1 MMLKTL
7 DNLDLKGK
15 KVLLRC
21 DLNVPFDLD
30 GKVLDSTKIER
41 HKITINELMHK
52 GAKIIIISHLGR
64 PKGKYQENLSLKKVL
79 NAFAEKIKVSQVTIM
94 PLCKPNI
101 LKKVIQDV
109 NDGTITFMEN
119 IRFHPEEEKNDTIF
133 AKELAECADY
143 YVNDSFSVSHRK
155 HVSTYGL
162 SKFLPSYVGRYL
174 ELELKMLDKIF
185 NNLNKPVM
193 AIIGGS
199 KISTK
204 IILLNNLIKKVD
216 KLVIGGAMA
225 NTFLAAKGNYVGKSL
240 IEKNNISIAKDIL
253 EKAESEKCQ
262 IILPEDV
269 VIAKSFNEKD
279 SIETV
284 KIDSI
289 KNDYSIFDLGESTI
303 EKISN
308 LMANCKTVF
317 WNGPLGFYE
326 QEPFD
331 NSTNIIGRTAAIL
344 TRSNLITSVVGGG
357 DTVAALNKEDLTG
370 GFSFVSIAGGALVE
384 WLEGKTL
391 PGLEFL
397 SN

>member
-1 MMLKTL
+1 MITKTL
-7 DNLDLKGK
+7 DNLNLKGK

-21 DLNVPFDLD
+21 DLNIPFDLE

-41 HKITINELMHK
+41 HKITIDELIHK
-52 GAKIIIISHLGR
+52 GAKVIIISHLGR
-64 PKGKYQENLSLKKVL
+64 PKGSYKENLSLKKIL
-79 NAFAEKIKVSQVTIM
+79 NVFANIVKVSQVTIM
-94 PLCKPNI
+94 PFCKPHI
-101 LKKVIQDV
+101 LKKVINDV
-109 NDGTITFMEN
+109 NEGTITFMEN
-119 IRFHPEEEKNDTIF
+119 IRFHPEEEQNDETF

-162 SKFLPSYVGRYL
+162 SKLLPTFMGRYL
-174 ELELKMLDKIF
+174 ELEIRMLDKIF
-185 NNLNKPVM
+185 NNMNKPVM
-193 AIIGGS
+193 AMVGGS

-204 IILLNNLIKKVD
+204 IILLNNLLKKVD

-225 NTFLAAKGNYVGKSL
+225 NTFLAAKGLSIGQSL
-240 IEKNNISIAKDIL
+240 IEKDKVSMAEDIL
-253 EKAESEKCQ
+253 GTAELEKCQ
-262 IILPEDV
+262 LILPEDV
-269 VIAKSFNEKD
+269 VIAKNTNDLE
-279 SIETV
+279 SIENV
-284 KIDSI
+284 KIDNI
-289 KNDYSIFDLGESTI
+289 KDNYSVFDIGQTTI

-308 LMANCKTVF
+308 EMAVCKTIF
-317 WNGPLGFYE
+317 WNGPLGLYE
-326 QEPFD
+326 QKPFD
-331 NSTNIIGRTAAIL
+331 NSTNVLGRTAAIL
-344 TRSNLITSVVGGG
+344 TKSNLVTSVVGGG

>member
-1 MMLKTL
+1 M
-7 DNLDLKGK
+7 
-15 KVLLRC
+15 
-21 DLNVPFDLD
+21 
-30 GKVLDSTKIER
+30 
-41 HKITINELMHK
+41 
-52 GAKIIIISHLGR
+52 
-64 PKGKYQENLSLKKVL
+64 
-79 NAFAEKIKVSQVTIM
+79 
-94 PLCKPNI
+94 
-101 LKKVIQDV
+101 
-109 NDGTITFMEN
+109 
-119 IRFHPEEEKNDTIF
+119 
-133 AKELAECADY
+133 
-143 YVNDSFSVSHRK
+143 
-155 HVSTYGL
+155 
-162 SKFLPSYVGRYL
+162 PSYVGRYL

-185 NNLNKPVM
+185 NDLNQPIM
-193 AIIGGS
+193 AVLGGS

-225 NTFLAAKGNYVGKSL
+225 NTFLAAKGNYIGKSL
-240 IEKNNISIAKDIL
+240 VEKNNISIAKDIL
-253 EKAESEKCQ
+253 EKAVSEKCQ

-289 KNDYSIFDLGESTI
+289 KNGYSIFDLGEKTI

-308 LMANCKTVF
+308 EMANCKTVF

-357 DTVAALNKEDLTG
+357 DTVAALNNFGLTKY
-370 GFSFVSIAGGALVE
+370 FNFVSTAGGAFLE
-384 WLEGKTL
+384 FLEGKEL
-391 PGLEFL
+391 PGIKALE
-397 SN
+397 

>member
-1 MMLKTL
+1 MNLKTL

-15 KVLLRC
+15 RVLLRC
-21 DLNVPFDLD
+21 DLNVPFDLE

-41 HKITINELMHK
+41 HKLTIDELIHK

-64 PKGKYQENLSLKKVL
+64 PKGSYQENLSLKKVL
-79 NAFAEKIKVSQVTIM
+79 KVFANKIKVSQVTVM
-94 PLCKPNI
+94 PFCKPDI
-101 LKKVIQDV
+101 LKKVINDV
-109 NDGTITFMEN
+109 SGGTITFMEN
-119 IRFHPEEEKNDTIF
+119 IRFHPEEEKNDEKF

-143 YVNDSFSVSHRK
+143 FVNDSFSVSHRK

-162 SKFLPSYVGRYL
+162 SKFLPTVVGRYL
-174 ELELKMLDKIF
+174 ELEIRMLDKIF
-185 NNLNKPVM
+185 NNMNKPVM
-193 AIIGGS
+193 AVIGGS

-204 IILLNNLIKKVD
+204 IILLNNLLKKVD

-225 NTFLAAKGNYVGKSL
+225 NTFLAAKNFSVGNSL
-240 IEKNNISIAKDIL
+240 IEKDKVYIAKDIL
-253 EKAESEKCQ
+253 LKAKQENCDL
-262 IILPEDV
+262 ILPQDV
-269 VIAKSFNEKD
+269 IVAKGINEVD
-279 SIETV
+279 G
-284 KIDSI
+284 I
-289 KNDYSIFDLGESTI
+289 KNVGVDEIEEGFSVFDIGEKSI

-308 LMANCKTVF
+308 EMASCKTVF
-317 WNGPLGFYE
+317 WNGPLGLYE

-331 NSTNIIGRTAAIL
+331 NSTNVIGRTAAIL
-344 TRSNLITSVVGGG
+344 TKGNIITSVVGGG
-357 DTVAALNKEDLTG
+357 DTVAALNKKNLTG